1 MKQLAG
7 AREDNQQG
15 AHTHTTWC
23 LHSRPTAGCGHYQRL
38 LINKVSSHGSCS
50 CSSRG
55 PNTSTASGV
64 TGMGQL
70 MACQLHVQ
78 MQQKCP
84 EVRCHL
90 VVVREMTASSLSAFH
105 LIHLTARVCFRD
117 QQGYLAGRQVL
128 LWLLL
133 QWRKKKKKHFPLFS
147 PGITNV
153 LKKHVS
159 LDAFWFFWSNTCLTK
174 YGNTVW

>member
-1 MKQLAG
+1 
-7 AREDNQQG
+7 
-15 AHTHTTWC
+15 
-23 LHSRPTAGCGHYQRL
+23 
-38 LINKVSSHGSCS
+38 
-50 CSSRG
+50 
-55 PNTSTASGV
+55 
-64 TGMGQL
+64 MGQL

-117 QQGYLAGRQVL
+117 QQGYLVGRQVL

-133 QWRKKKKKHFPLFS
+133 QWRYRAMREL
-147 PGITNV
+147 
-153 LKKHVS
+153 
-159 LDAFWFFWSNTCLTK
+159 AM
-174 YGNTVW
+174 